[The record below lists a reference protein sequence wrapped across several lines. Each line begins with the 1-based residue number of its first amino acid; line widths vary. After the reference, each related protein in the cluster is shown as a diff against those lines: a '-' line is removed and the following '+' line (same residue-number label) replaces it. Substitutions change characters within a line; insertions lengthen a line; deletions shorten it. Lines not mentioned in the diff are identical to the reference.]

1 MEEINM
7 SKSSGSQLYIKI
19 VSILNIIGGA
29 LYLLVG
35 VLAIF
40 GKNVVGDSALIEQTR
55 DATAPAAVTA
65 FIIALIISGA
75 FSLFSGIIG
84 MRAANDPKK
93 AGPLL
98 TLSVIS
104 LCVGIAGIVAATI
117 GGGFKVESLIK
128 LVPPALMTWCANNV
142 KKQSDL

>member
-1 MEEINM
+1 M
-7 SKSSGSQLYIKI
+7 SKSNGSQLYIKI

-29 LYLLVG
+29 LYLLIG

-40 GKNVVGDSALIEQTR
+40 GKNVVGDSALIEQAR
-55 DATAPAAVTA
+55 DTTAPAAVTA
-65 FIIALIISGA
+65 FIIALILSGA

-104 LCVGIAGIVAATI
+104 LCVGIVGIVAATI

-142 KKQSDL
+142 KKQTNL

>member
-1 MEEINM
+1 M

-40 GKNVVGDSALIEQTR
+40 GKNVVGDNALIEQAR
-55 DATAPAAVTA
+55 DTTAPAAVTA
-65 FIIALIISGA
+65 FIIALILSGA

-84 MRAANDPKK
+84 LRAANDPKK
-93 AGPLL
+93 TGPLIIL
-98 TLSVIS
+98 STLS
-104 LCVGIAGIVAATI
+104 LCVGIVGIVAATI
-117 GGGFKVESLIK
+117 GGGFKVESIIK
-128 LVPPALMTWCANNV
+128 LVPPALMLWCANNV
-142 KKQSDL
+142 KKQAGL

>member
-1 MEEINM
+1 M

-19 VSILNIIGGA
+19 ISILNIIGGA
-29 LYLLVG
+29 LFLLIG

-40 GKNVVGDSALIEQTR
+40 GKNVVGDAALIEQAR
-55 DATAPAAVTA
+55 DTTAPAAVTA
-65 FIIALIISGA
+65 FIIALILSGA

-104 LCVGIAGIVAATI
+104 LCVGIVGIVAATI

-142 KKQSDL
+142 KKQSGL

>member
-1 MEEINM
+1 M

-29 LYLLVG
+29 LYLLIG
-35 VLAIF
+35 VLATF
-40 GKNVVGDSALIEQTR
+40 GKNVVGDNALIEQAG
-55 DATAPAAVTA
+55 DSTAPAAVTA
-65 FIIALIISGA
+65 FIIALILSGA

-104 LCVGIAGIVAATI
+104 LCVGIVGIVAATI

-128 LVPPALMTWCANNV
+128 LVPPALMTWCVNNV
-142 KKQSDL
+142 KKQSGL

>member
-1 MEEINM
+1 MEETNM
-7 SKSSGSQLYIKI
+7 SKSSGSRLYIKI

-40 GKNVVGDSALIEQTR
+40 GKNVVGDSALIEQAR
-55 DATAPAAVTA
+55 DTTAPAAVTA
-65 FIIALIISGA
+65 FIIALILSGA

-84 MRAANDPKK
+84 LRAANDPKK
-93 AGPLL
+93 AGPLII
-98 TLSVIS
+98 LSALS

-117 GGGFKVESLIK
+117 GGGFKLESIIK
-128 LVPPALMTWCANNV
+128 LVPPALLWCANNV
-142 KKQSDL
+142 KNQTNL